1 VLSGRTTSTFGT
13 DVIGFCELKIN
24 GNILPANASDIIDQ
38 HLINCEGLYKSLLE
52 VGVAKECA
60 RFVLPITTQ
69 TKIYMKGS
77 IRSWIH
83 YLMIRCDE
91 HTQLEHR
98 EIAEHIRELFNQHF
112 PNISKA
118 LNQN

>member
-1 VLSGRTTSTFGT
+1 MIEDHLQ
-13 DVIGFCELKIN
+13 FCEN
-24 GNILPANASDIIDQ
+24 
-38 HLINCEGLYKSLLE
+38 LYQALLTAC
-52 VGVAKECA
+52 VAKECA

-69 TKIYMKGS
+69 TKLYMKGS

-83 YLMIRCDE
+83 YLQIRCDG

-98 EIAEHIRELFNQHF
+98 EIALAILEIFKTSF

-118 LNQN
+118 LIDAVKEKEV